1 MKDHEKKEQD
11 KEFEK
16 ILADF
21 DTILEDFNEDKNI
34 KILEYINKFLY
45 EESLLTGEKSHVDVK
60 QDFLNLVFDKCTDS
74 AVKDLKEEK
83 ELIKVFPEVH

>member
-1 MKDHEKKEQD
+1 MEIEELESDEPPEDINLKKMYKVYNKNQILLMKDHEKKEQD

-21 DTILEDFNEDKNI
+21 DTILEGFAEDKNI
-34 KILEYINKFLY
+34 KILEHINKFLY

-60 QDFLNLVFDKCTDS
+60 
-74 AVKDLKEEK
+74 
-83 ELIKVFPEVH
+83 